1 MSQPDSQLRAIAE
14 AAYAAIN
21 DADLD
26 AFLAVLADDV
36 EFTSLVAEAEGTT
49 FRGHCGARDWWRTV
63 RAAFEQAHWEL
74 LEIDESG
81 AYGVIHV
88 RVSGSIRG
96 VPVEQAM
103 WQAVELRDG
112 KAGWWAF
119 FREEQDARAAVGP
132 A

>member
-1 MSQPDSQLRAIAE
+1 MSHPDSQLRAIAE

-21 DADLD
+21 DVDLD
-26 AFLAVLADDV
+26 AFLAVIADDV
-36 EFTSLVAEAEGTT
+36 EFTSMVAEAEGTT
-49 FRGHCGARDWWRTV
+49 YRGHAGACDWWRTV
-63 RAAFEQAHWEL
+63 RATFEQARWEL

-81 AYGVIHV
+81 AHGVVHV

-96 VPVEQAM
+96 VPVEQTM
-103 WQAVELRDG
+103 WQAVELRHG

-119 FREEQDARAAVGP
+119 FREEQHARAAVGL